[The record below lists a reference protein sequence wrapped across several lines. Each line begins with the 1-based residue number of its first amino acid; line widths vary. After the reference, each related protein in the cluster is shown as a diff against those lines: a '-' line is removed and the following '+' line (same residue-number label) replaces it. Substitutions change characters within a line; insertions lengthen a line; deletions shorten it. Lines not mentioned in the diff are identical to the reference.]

1 MPYLLDGNNLIGR
14 VRRTARPSE
23 EDRAALVAEI
33 AERLRRTRA
42 RATLYFDGPA
52 GERPS
57 SLGSLTIRT
66 ASGSSAD
73 EAILREIERSRVPGE
88 LVVVTGDREL
98 SRRAQAAGARVT
110 DPAEFFKRFGAGE
123 AGPVEG
129 ERAPATPAEIDD
141 WMRYFEKGNNR
152 SGDKTK

>member
-52 GERPS
+52 GARPT
-57 SLGSLTIRT
+57 SLGSLTVRT

-73 EAILREIERSRVPGE
+73 EAILREIERSRAPGE

-98 SRRAQAAGARVT
+98 SRRAQAAGARVM
-110 DPAEFFKRFGAGE
+110 DPAEFFVRFGGSKPPQGAKPEG
-123 AGPVEG
+123 GPVDIDEWVKYFDDDSNREG
-129 ERAPATPAEIDD
+129 ERP
-141 WMRYFEKGNNR
+141 K
-152 SGDKTK
+152 